1 MKHWKTKKNMFT
13 DRYWKSVL
21 VNKKISLERYKE
33 YKEKRMSEKTI
44 LDYETVDLDLE
55 TDELVIIDQT
65 LLPGKTEIIRLK
77 TAQEIW
83 DAIYL
88 LKVRGAPAIGV
99 AAAFG
104 IYILAK
110 QIAVEH
116 NMLDAEASADQTE
129 VFETFYTEFVKQR
142 DFLNS
147 ARPTAVNLSWALNRM
162 DRLCQSMKDKT
173 ISDILV
179 SMQKEALEIKNEDIR
194 VCKAIGE
201 YGLSLVKPG
210 DGILTH
216 CNAGQLAT
224 CKYGTATAPIYLG
237 QERGYNF
244 KVFADETRPLLQG
257 ARLTAYELH
266 SAGVDVTLICDNMA
280 STVMKNG
287 WVNAVFVG
295 CDRVAAN
302 GDAANKIGTSGVAAI
317 AKYYGVPVYICAPTS
332 TIDMN
337 TKTGAE
343 IKIEQRPAE
352 EVTEMWY
359 KERMA
364 PEGVKVFN
372 PAFDVTGHELI
383 AGIVTEYGVAQAP
396 YEDAF
401 KEIFAKKAAGEKF

>member
-1 MKHWKTKKNMFT
+1 
-13 DRYWKSVL
+13 
-21 VNKKISLERYKE
+21 
-33 YKEKRMSEKTI
+33 MSEKTI
-44 LDYETVDLDLE
+44 LDYETVDLDIE

-110 QIAVEH
+110 QIAVENH
-116 NMLDAEASADQTE
+116 MLDEMVDAGVSEAKCGSQTE
-129 VFETFYTEFVKQR
+129 VFKSFYAEFVKQK

-162 DRLCQSMKDKT
+162 DRLCQSMNDKP
-173 ISDILV
+173 IADILV
-179 SMQKEALEIKNEDIR
+179 SLQKEALEIKEEDIR

-201 YGLSLVKPG
+201 YGLSLLKPG

-237 QERGYNF
+237 HERGYNF

-280 STVMKNG
+280 SMVMKNG

-337 TKTGAE
+337 TPTGAE

-372 PAFDVTGHELI
+372 PAFDVTDHELI
-383 AGIVTEYGVAQAP
+383 AGIITEFGIAKAP
-396 YEDAF
+396 YEESF
-401 KEIFAKKAAGEKF
+401 KEIFVKKDQTDKK